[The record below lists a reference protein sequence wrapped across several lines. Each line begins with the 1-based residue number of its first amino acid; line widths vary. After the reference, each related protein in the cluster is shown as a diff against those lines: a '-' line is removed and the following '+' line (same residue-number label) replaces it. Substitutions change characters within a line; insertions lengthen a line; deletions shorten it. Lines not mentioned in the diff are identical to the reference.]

1 LSQRAHVVEAQVP
14 LKEMF
19 GCIGA
24 LRALS
29 SGRASCT
36 MQFDHYDTMP
46 APVAAAIAQG

>member
-1 LSQRAHVVEAQVP
+1 VVEAQVP

-36 MQFDHYDTMP
+36 MQFHHSNTVS
-46 APVAAAIAQG
+46 ALVAAAITQG